1 MIKDILLSPPAAA
14 CVFLALTYGL
24 YKLGG
29 MLAAPGEEHPGK
41 YLPYASGEDLPPPRA
56 QLAYHD
62 FFHLALMFAILHL
75 ATLVVTTLPPEGAS
89 HRIAL
94 VYLVGIGISVLVLTK
109 RELARP
115 EIGQSGVDSTP
126 NSPEGHSDGAPH
138 SLEGHSDG
146 APYSLEGHSDG
157 APSARKEPSPRRRR
171 KNRRC

>member
-14 CVFLALTYGL
+14 CIFLALTYGL

-41 YLPYASGEDLPPPRA
+41 YQPYASGEDLPPPRA

-94 VYLVGIGISVLVLTK
+94 AYLVGIGISVLVLTK
-109 RELARP
+109 RELTRP
-115 EIGQSGVDSTP
+115 ETDQSRADSTL
-126 NSPEGHSDGAPH
+126 SPFKRR
-138 SLEGHSDG
+138 
-146 APYSLEGHSDG
+146 HSDG
-157 APSARKEPSPRRRR
+157 APSARKEPSPQRPR
-171 KNRRC
+171 KNHRC